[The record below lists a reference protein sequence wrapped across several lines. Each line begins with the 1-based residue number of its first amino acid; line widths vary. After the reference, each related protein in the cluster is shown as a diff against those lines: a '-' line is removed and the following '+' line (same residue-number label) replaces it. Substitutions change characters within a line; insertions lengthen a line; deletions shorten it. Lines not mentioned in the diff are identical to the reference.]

1 MGLPSP
7 AEKKALADAAATAA
21 AAVHPAVEEQEEQ
34 EEEDIVT
41 NDARYVVVGKTDA
54 WWPSRVVATPYST

>member
-7 AEKKALADAAATAA
+7 AEKKALDDAAAAA
-21 AAVHPAVEEQEEQ
+21 AAAVEEQEE
-34 EEEDIVT
+34 E
-41 NDARYVVVGKTDA
+41 DARYVVVGETDA

>member
-7 AEKKALADAAATAA
+7 AEKKALADAAAAA
-21 AAVHPAVEEQEEQ
+21 EEQ

-41 NDARYVVVGKTDA
+41 NNARYVVVGETDA